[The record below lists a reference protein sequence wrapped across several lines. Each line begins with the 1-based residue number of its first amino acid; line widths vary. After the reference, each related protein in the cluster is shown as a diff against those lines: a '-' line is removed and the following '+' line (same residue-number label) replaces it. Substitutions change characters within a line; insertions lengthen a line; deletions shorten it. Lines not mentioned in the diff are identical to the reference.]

1 MAHNITEAERRRMQK
16 FASTPK
22 YRRNP
27 DLLEPQDGDEDDDRG
42 RQ

>member
-1 MAHNITEAERRRMQK
+1 MAHNITEAERERMEK

-22 YRRNP
+22 YRRGP
-27 DLLEPQDGDEDDDRG
+27 DLLEPQDGDEVDDRA